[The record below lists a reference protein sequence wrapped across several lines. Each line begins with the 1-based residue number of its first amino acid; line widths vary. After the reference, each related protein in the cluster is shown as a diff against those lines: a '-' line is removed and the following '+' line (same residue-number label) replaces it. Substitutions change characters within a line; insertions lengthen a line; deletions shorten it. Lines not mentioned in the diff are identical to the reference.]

1 MMLWSN
7 DPPQFKEGGRSNNYK
22 VCNGD
27 VLDVPGGTLDASI
40 LSSFDTGIRR
50 TLKYFKHYCIEHYGA
65 TSRTKAEVDLS
76 KIDATADSIKEAMA
90 RELVLKTATAT
101 TKFQPSWC
109 TIELMTKEFKA
120 HCVAEE
126 AKENGIPAPNLLA
139 TAKRPEVIGTL
150 VAYRNRIFKKFP
162 VTRQVLRVKY
172 IKGTQKLGR
181 RPRQSE
187 SS

>member
-1 MMLWSN
+1 M
-7 DPPQFKEGGRSNNYK
+7 
-22 VCNGD
+22 
-27 VLDVPGGTLDASI
+27 PGGTLDASI